1 LLLVYPW
8 LYGEFGKLEIKHVL
22 ITFVM
27 LILMELLYKFL
38 SFCYPGMLYKRRAP
52 KIPNFTS
59 ESAGGGV
66 KIEVE
71 HQ

>member
-1 LLLVYPW
+1 
-8 LYGEFGKLEIKHVL
+8 
-22 ITFVM
+22 
-27 LILMELLYKFL
+27 MELLYKFL

-66 KIEVE
+66 KIVVE